1 MVAIWIVLGMAAI
14 VGLERLARWMEAR
27 AGIYWRREHGG
38 SGSLG
43 AAFLEVQSIFEPG
56 NQHVIEAQRDEDS
69 DDEASGDP
77 PKAG

>member
-1 MVAIWIVLGMAAI
+1 M
-14 VGLERLARWMEAR
+14 
-27 AGIYWRREHGG
+27 HG
-38 SGSLG
+38 G